1 MKEEIS
7 DKLKLLAKSQEYLIE
22 ITEMM
27 NQWNTSQLF
36 LEKTMFDSL
45 NNSDRVLNL
54 SREGRQLSAK
64 LLECC
69 NNLNDKTDSNVVHIL
84 REIAEET
91 EQIYTNLVSASK
103 KANEIAHNLEEQ
115 ISCQRQASENIED
128 SLEYISDS
136 VDQAAACAEFLLS
149 ELYT

>member
-27 NQWNTSQLF
+27 NQWNSSQLF

-64 LLECC
+64 LLKCC
-69 NNLNDKTDSNVVHIL
+69 NSLNEKADSNVINIL
-84 REIAEET
+84 KEVAEET
-91 EQIYTNLVSASK
+91 EEIFTKLVSTSK
-103 KANEIAHNLEEQ
+103 KANEITHNLEEQ
-115 ISCQRQASENIED
+115 INCQRQASDNIED
-128 SLEYISDS
+128 SVEYITES
-136 VDQAAACAEFLLS
+136 VDQAVACAEFLLS
-149 ELYT
+149 EL